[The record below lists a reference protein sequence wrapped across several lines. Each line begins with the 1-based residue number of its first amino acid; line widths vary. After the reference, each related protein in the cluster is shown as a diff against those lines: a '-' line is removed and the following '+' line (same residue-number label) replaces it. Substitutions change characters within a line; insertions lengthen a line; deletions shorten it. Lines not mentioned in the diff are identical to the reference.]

1 MRITVACN
9 RLRVRWLYL
18 HRPDGRAD
26 YSVPSARKKL
36 ALLAVKFPPAGF
48 FKEFFKL
55 GSRISAALFLN
66 GSMVIPMRLE
76 WWIILTG
83 EDNDEERVR
92 FYDAWRNEGGILSRI
107 WAIAESISKSDWH
120 FRRTAFAEIV
130 NNRRRRITADTALR
144 LSLYFGNS
152 PEFWMNLQSHYD
164 VKMARSDLKAV
175 KS

>member
-107 WAIAESISKSDWH
+107 WAIAESIWKSDS
-120 FRRTAFAEIV
+120 RQ
-130 NNRRRRITADTALR
+130 TALPR
-144 LSLYFGNS
+144 SSTIVDALRQTLRSGSAFTLVIA
-152 PEFWMNLQSHYD
+152 QS
-164 VKMARSDLKAV
+164 SG
-175 KS
+175 